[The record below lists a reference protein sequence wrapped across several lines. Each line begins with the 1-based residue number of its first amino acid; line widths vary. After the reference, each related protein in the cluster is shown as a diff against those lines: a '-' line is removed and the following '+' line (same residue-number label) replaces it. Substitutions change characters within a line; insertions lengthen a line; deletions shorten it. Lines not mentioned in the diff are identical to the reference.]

1 LSAGP
6 QRPETA
12 GRLGVPQ
19 VVSLGA
25 LDMVNFGPGD
35 TVPAQFVRRD
45 IYPIHNPTVTLT
57 RTTTEE
63 SAELGRRIGRKLSA
77 ATGPTVLFV
86 PLRAVSMI
94 AVERQSFY
102 SPESDAALIGASS
115 MERLP
120 TERTGRLRYRRQR
133 DSPANPEHPRQDSNL
148 RPTA

>member
-45 IYPIHNPTVTLT
+45 IYPIHNPTVTLM

-63 SAELGRRIGRKLSA
+63 SAELGRRVGRKLSA

-102 SPESDAALIGASS
+102 SPESDAALIGAIEQALYARVESHELDIS
-115 MERLP
+115 
-120 TERTGRLRYRRQR
+120 
-133 DSPANPEHPRQDSNL
+133 
-148 RPTA
+148 RPCTMQPGVSIP